1 MSARGRCQQQAILAA
16 LRQAPV
22 STLQARNEL
31 FIMAPAARVME
42 LKEQGHNII
51 THWVYAGT
59 KKIASYV
66 LLSSE
71 VML

>member
-1 MSARGRCQQQAILAA
+1 MSARGRCQQQTILAA

-42 LKEQGHNII
+42 LKEQGHNIV
-51 THWVYAGT
+51 TYWTNAGRV
-59 KKIASYV
+59 KIASYV

-71 VML
+71 VLS